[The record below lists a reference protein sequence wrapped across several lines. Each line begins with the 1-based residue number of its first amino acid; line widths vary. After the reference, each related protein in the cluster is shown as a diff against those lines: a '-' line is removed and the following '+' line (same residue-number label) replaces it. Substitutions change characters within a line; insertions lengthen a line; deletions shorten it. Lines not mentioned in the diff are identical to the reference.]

1 MNSDPH
7 GFTHLDAQGRATM
20 VDVSDKPVT
29 LREAVASARLVMRS
43 EVRDA
48 LFSGRLPKGD
58 ALAAARLAGIAAA
71 KKTSDLIPLCH
82 VLPLE
87 FVGVDLSAEGADAV
101 RVHCTARALGRT
113 GVEMEALVGATVAA
127 LTLYDMAKSADRAM
141 TLGPV
146 RLESK
151 RGGRSGDYRRSEA

>member
-29 LREAVASARLVMRS
+29 LREAVASARLVMQPD
-43 EVRDA
+43 VRDA

-87 FVGVDLSAEGADAV
+87 FVGVALSAEGADAV
-101 RVHCTARALGRT
+101 RIQCTARALGRT